1 MSKLG
6 FTKKVLAAAAMMLAL
21 TAIAQAQATRT
32 WVSGVGDD
40 VNPCSRTAPCKTYA
54 GAISKTAA
62 NGEISTLDPG
72 GFGAVTITKSIMIE
86 GTKGQGYG
94 SILSAGTSG
103 VIVNDSLSA
112 SPNTSI
118 VTLRNLSINGASTG
132 TFGIRFL
139 AGKALHVEDCQIN
152 RVNTATVNQGRG
164 IDVSLSA
171 NASQIVTVKDTYIK
185 ECSGEGIRIANSAGA
200 VNAYIDNTRIE
211 RCLVGVVGAATSVIN
226 MRNSYVGF
234 NGTGAGATGIRVEHA
249 GSSIN
254 LDNVFVQGHSGHG
267 ITATAGTVRLGRSTV
282 TNNAN
287 GLNCAAG
294 ATSIQSYGDNLLEGN
309 GTLSVVCAT
318 PLTPLQKK

>member
-6 FTKKVLAAAAMMLAL
+6 FTKKVLAAAALMLAM

-72 GFGAVTITKSIMIE
+72 GFGTVTITKSIMIE

-94 SILSAGTSG
+94 SILAAGTTG
-103 VIVNDSLSA
+103 VIVNDSLSGA
-112 SPNTSI
+112 PNTII
-118 VTLRNLSINGASTG
+118 VTLRNLSINGANTG
-132 TFGIRFL
+132 TNGIRFL
-139 AGKALHVEDCQIN
+139 SGKAVHIEDCQIN
-152 RVNTATVNQGRG
+152 RFNAGVGRG
-164 IDVSLSA
+164 ISVELSA
-171 NASQIVTVKDTYIK
+171 SASQIITIKDTFVK
-185 ECSGEGIRIANSAGA
+185 ECLGEGIRIANTAGA
-200 VNAYIDNTRIE
+200 VNAYIDNTRVE
-211 RCLVGVVGAATSVIN
+211 RCGTGVVGAATSVIN

-234 NGTGAGATGIRVEHA
+234 NGTGAGATGIRVENA
-249 GSSIN
+249 SSSIN
-254 LDNVFVQGHSGHG
+254 LDNVFVQGHAGHG
-267 ITATAGTVRLGRSTV
+267 ITATAGTVRIGRSTV
-282 TNNAN
+282 TNNNN

-309 GTLSVVCAT
+309 GSVSAGCAT

>member
-1 MSKLG
+1 MSKFG
-6 FTKKVLAAAAMMLAL
+6 FTKKVLAAAAMMMAL

-94 SILSAGTSG
+94 SILASLTTG

-112 SPNTSI
+112 TPNTAVVI
-118 VTLRNLSINGASTG
+118 LRNLSINGGGNG
-132 TFGIRFL
+132 TNGIRFI
-139 AGKALHVEDCQIN
+139 AGKAVHVEDCQIAKFN
-152 RVNTATVNQGRG
+152 GATGRG
-164 IDVSLSA
+164 ISVELSN
-171 NASQIVTVKDTYIK
+171 NASQIITIKDTFIK
-185 ECSGEGIRIANSAGA
+185 ECAGEGIRIANSAGP
-200 VNAYIDNTRIE
+200 VNAYIENTRVE
-211 RCLVGVVGAATSVIN
+211 RCNVGVVGAATSVIN

-234 NGTGAGATGIRVEHA
+234 NGTGAGATGIRVENA

-254 LDNVFVQGHSGHG
+254 LDNVFVQGHAGHG
-267 ITATAGTVRLGRSTV
+267 ITATAGTVRIGRSTV

-309 GTLSVVCAT
+309 GTVSVVCAT